1 MCVLPAWAA
10 AAPPPFADSP
20 SESSAPGWLQ
30 FDTTLSV
37 NRAALD
43 AAPESLVHR
52 PGDPN
57 AYSLAGAHP
66 RVTLNW
72 SRSGSMQLELP
83 GRSSFTQDNAFR
95 RPQFALVENSDT
107 LKEWLRGTGL
117 VDIRRCQAPV
127 MRMKSTFADS
137 SSRADVSVSARCS
150 FN

>member
-1 MCVLPAWAA
+1 MAA
-10 AAPPPFADSP
+10 ASPAFAQMPPQSP
-20 SESSAPGWLQ
+20 APGWLE

-37 NRAALD
+37 TRAALD
-43 AAPESLVHR
+43 AGPDSLVHR
-52 PGDPN
+52 PGDAN
-57 AYSLAGAHP
+57 AYALVGAHP

-72 SRSGSMQLELP
+72 SRSGSMQVELP
-83 GRSSFTQDNAFR
+83 GRSAFTQDNAYR

-107 LKEWLRGTGL
+107 LKQWLRGTGL